1 MDMNQPS
8 SEPRKRH
15 RFLGSRASFILLAF
29 LGMIGYLLTTEHRG
43 HVILA
48 LPWLFVL
55 ACPFMHVFMH
65 GGHGHHHHDKDG
77 GKR

>member
-1 MDMNQPS
+1 MDSNQPR
-8 SEPRKRH
+8 SEPRKQR
-15 RFLGSRASFILLAF
+15 RFLGSRASFVLLAF

-55 ACPFMHVFMH
+55 ACPLMHVFMH
-65 GGHGHHHHDKDG
+65 GGHGHHHDRDG
-77 GKR
+77 GKQ

>member
-1 MDMNQPS
+1 
-8 SEPRKRH
+8 
-15 RFLGSRASFILLAF
+15 
-29 LGMIGYLLTTEHRG
+29 MIGYLLTTEHRG